1 MATMI
6 LDTEK
11 AFEISEDLI
20 RKCLTGDGHVL
31 NHFAGALM
39 GAYTLAL
46 LALAMGSEENV
57 AEKNRDVFVRMLTD
71 ITSDLQTLTPEGLTD
86 TRKEFLSIMP
96 SLTKAVN

>member
-39 GAYTLAL
+39 GAFTLAL
-46 LALAMGSEENV
+46 LALAMGSEENAV
-57 AEKNRDVFVRMLTD
+57 EKNRDVFVTMLAD
-71 ITSDLQTLTPEGLTD
+71 ITNDLKTLTPKDLVD
-86 TRKEFLSIMP
+86 LRKEFLALMP